1 MSGPGSEIRGR
12 AHLLGDDV
20 DTDRIIAGK
29 YTKTLDLSHLAE
41 HLLEDY
47 DPTLRERLQPRDLL
61 VAGENFGCGSS
72 REQAPLAI
80 KAAGVSTVLARSFAR
95 IFYRNAI
102 NIGLTVLEVPDHAI
116 EDGDEVSVDTLA
128 GSVRDLTSGAEYRA
142 TKLPAVMAEILKAG
156 GLVAYLK
163 NGGDYSLPAG
173 PPARPVNE

>member
-1 MSGPGSEIRGR
+1 MTSPRPSGSR

-47 DPTLRERLQPRDLL
+47 DPELRARLAAGDVL

-72 REQAPLAI
+72 REQAALAI
-80 KAAGVSTVLARSFAR
+80 KVAGVSHVLARSFAR

-102 NIGLTVLEVPDHAI
+102 NIGLSVIEVPVHDVS
-116 EDGDEVSVDTLA
+116 DGDVLDVDPAKGVVVNT
-128 GSVRDLTSGAEYRA
+128 TTGARYRA
-142 TKLPAVMAEILKAG
+142 TRMPAVMAEILAAG
-156 GLVAYLK
+156 GLVPYLRA
-163 NGGDYSLPAG
+163 GGDYTVKG
-173 PPARPVNE
+173 